1 MKENVTPFS
10 MEEAFFNFVY
20 SLIETAMKYGCGL
33 DVEEFVGYVTVRTD
47 GDVITLTMNDGYVSE
62 IRYDNT
68 HLILNEDMKR
78 EITKLMKE

>member
-1 MKENVTPFS
+1 MKENVILS
-10 MEEAFFNFVY
+10 NMEEAFFNFVY
-20 SLIETAMKYGCGL
+20 SLIETAMKYDCGL

-68 HLILNEDMKR
+68 HLILDEDMKR